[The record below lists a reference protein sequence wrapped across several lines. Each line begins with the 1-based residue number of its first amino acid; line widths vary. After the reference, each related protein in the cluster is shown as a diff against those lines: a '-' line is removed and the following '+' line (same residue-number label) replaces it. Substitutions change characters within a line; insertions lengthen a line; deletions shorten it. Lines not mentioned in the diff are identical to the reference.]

1 MFLGTVILMKKNE
14 TFITQSMLSSYMAIE
29 TKDYLELLLPFVS
42 VCLPEKIGER
52 IELEQVQ
59 YALKEKY
66 GLNIPEKVIAKLLI
80 RLCKR
85 KRGALVK
92 RKQEEYSVNQVYDA
106 KDFDER
112 TEKIKQCIDSVLR
125 KMLKFMNTQKYL
137 SGVTYDKMKEYL
149 TVFLETYNYSVYED
163 AQSLEAVTLERKA
176 ESNYYV
182 AQFILSEYESD
193 TLEFQYILEII
204 KGSLIAKSI
213 YYFMNSENDMSA
225 KRIHGTKF
233 ILDTRVLIDALG
245 LNLPQESKATREM
258 LELITSNGGKLA
270 TYDYYIDEL
279 RGILHRYGK
288 SIESRLT
295 LSLDYFIKNRYSSE
309 DAFAYASTIE
319 DRLAEWDID
328 VIEKPS
334 YESNMREQTWHI
346 DYNKLRDAL
355 DAEIDYRSKNGDYYS
370 EALIR
375 DADTIEAVAY
385 ERGANRPYSVF
396 DCKII
401 FVTKNV
407 DICKVVYSLFK
418 EDRFK
423 RGEVS
428 YSITDVDLTSIIWL
442 STFGTKSDLPK
453 LKLLEH
459 AYSACAPSRTVM
471 KEFLAKL
478 HALEDSEKISQDMAV
493 LLRSQYA
500 TVNDLSEIT
509 HNVEGGITDET
520 IYEMERRL
528 NNRADK
534 EAKVHYKKEFEE
546 NEKVKQEI
554 EADRFAIQQ
563 RRDELIGE
571 QRKTSKM
578 KQDAEY
584 VIKVLDRKR
593 KLFSEEKDI
602 NDQKLEAI
610 KKTQKAI
617 IERGKKKAHFSKKM
631 TIGILYVLLIIIA
644 LFITLLFAFATWK
657 ISDLTNASLM
667 LSYLFVGI
675 VSVFSLIITVVS
687 IVKCIGVYISKIGE
701 RVYDISYSN
710 YIKKYR
716 DILE

>member
-1 MFLGTVILMKKNE
+1 MFFGTVMLMKKNE
-14 TFITQSMLSSYMAIE
+14 TFITQSMLSSYMAGE

-42 VCLPEKIGER
+42 VCLPEKIGEQV
-52 IELEQVQ
+52 ELEQIQ
-59 YALKEKY
+59 CILKEKY

-85 KRGALVK
+85 KRGALVR
-92 RKQEEYSVNQVYDA
+92 RKQEEYWVNEIYDA
-106 KDFDER
+106 KDFEER
-112 TEKIKQCIDSVLR
+112 TEKIKNCIDSVLR
-125 KMLKFMNTQKYL
+125 KMQKFMNTQKYL
-137 SGVTYDKMKEYL
+137 SGATYDKMKEYL

-182 AQFILSEYESD
+182 AQFILSEYEGD

-233 ILDTRVLIDALG
+233 VLDTRVLIDALG
-245 LNLPQESKATREM
+245 LNLPQESKATKEM
-258 LELITSNGGKLA
+258 LELVTNNGGILV
-270 TYDYYIDEL
+270 TYDYYVDEL
-279 RGILHRYGK
+279 RGIIHRYGK
-288 SIESRLT
+288 SVESRLT
-295 LSLDYFIKNRYSSE
+295 LSLDYFVKNRYSSE
-309 DAFAYASTIE
+309 DAFAYAKTIE
-319 DRLAEWDID
+319 DRLAELDIA
-328 VIEKPS
+328 ILEKPS
-334 YESNMREQTWHI
+334 YESNILKQEWHI
-346 DYNKLRDAL
+346 DYDKLRDAL
-355 DAEIDYRSKNGDYYS
+355 DAEIDYRSKNDDYYS

-385 ERGANRPYSVF
+385 ERGANGKYSVF
-396 DCKII
+396 DCKMI

-407 DICKVVYSLFK
+407 DICRVVYSLFK
-418 EDRFK
+418 EKRFR
-423 RGEVS
+423 RGEIS
-428 YSITDVDLTSIIWL
+428 YAITDVDLTSIIWL
-442 STFGTKSDLPK
+442 STFGAKSNLPK

-509 HNVEGGITDET
+509 HNVEGGITDEI

-534 EAKVHYKKEFEE
+534 EARLQYRKEFDEVKKSKEE
-546 NEKVKQEI
+546 VEN
-554 EADRFAIQQ
+554 DRFAIEQ

-584 VIKVLDRKR
+584 IINVLEKKR
-593 KLFSEEKDI
+593 KDFLEEKGI
-602 NDQKLEAI
+602 NEQKLNAI

-617 IERGKKKAHFSKKM
+617 VEKAKKNASVSRCVVM
-631 TIGILYVLLIIIA
+631 VILYILLIVIS
-644 LFITLLFAFATWK
+644 LFSTFLFAWGTWK
-657 ISDLTNASLM
+657 ISDLSNASLA
-667 LSYLFVGI
+667 LSYLYVGI
-675 VSVFSLIITVVS
+675 VSVICLVITVVS
-687 IVKCIGVYISKIGE
+687 IVKSLGLYISKIGE
-701 RVYDISYSN
+701 RVYDLTYSN
-710 YIKKYR
+710 YIRKYR
-716 DILE
+716 DIME

>member
-1 MFLGTVILMKKNE
+1 MFFGTVILMKKNE
-14 TFITQSMLSSYMAIE
+14 TFITQSMLSSYMAME

-59 YALKEKY
+59 YVLKEKY

-92 RKQEEYSVNQVYDA
+92 KKQEEYWVNQIFDA

-112 TEKIKQCIDSVLR
+112 TEKIKKCIDSVLR
-125 KMLKFMNTQKYL
+125 KMQKFMNTQKYL
-137 SGVTYDKMKEYL
+137 SGATYDKMKEYL

-193 TLEFQYILEII
+193 TLEFEYILEII

-213 YYFMNSENDMSA
+213 YYFMNSENDMSE

-233 ILDTRVLIDALG
+233 VLDTRVLIDALG

-258 LELITSNGGKLA
+258 LELVTNNGGTLV

-279 RGILHRYGK
+279 RGIIHRYGK
-288 SIESRLT
+288 SMESRLA

-319 DRLAEWDID
+319 DRLAELAIDI
-328 VIEKPS
+328 IGKPS
-334 YESNMREQTWHI
+334 YESNIREQDWHI

-385 ERGANRPYSVF
+385 ERGVSRHCSIF
-396 DCKII
+396 DCKMV

-407 DICKVVYSLFK
+407 DICRVVYSLFK
-418 EDRFK
+418 EERFK

-459 AYSACAPSRTVM
+459 AYSACAPSRIVM

-478 HALEDSEKISQDMAV
+478 HALEDSEKISQDMAI

-528 NNRADK
+528 NNRADR
-534 EAKVHYKKEFEE
+534 EARIQYKKEFDEI
-546 NEKVKQEI
+546 EKSKQEI
-554 EADRFAIQQ
+554 ENDRFAIEQ

-578 KQDAEY
+578 KQDAEF
-584 VIKVLDRKR
+584 IINVLDKKR
-593 KLFSEEKDI
+593 KVFSEEKDI
-602 NDQKLEAI
+602 NDQKLAAI

-617 IERGKKKAHFSKKM
+617 VERAKKKARVNKCV

-644 LFITLLFAFATWK
+644 LFITFLFAFGTWK
-657 ISDLTNASLM
+657 ISDLSNTSLM
-667 LSYLFVGI
+667 LSYLYVGI
-675 VSVFSLIITVVS
+675 VSVICLIITIIS
-687 IVKCIGVYISKIGE
+687 IVKSVGLYISKIGV

-710 YIKKYR
+710 YIKKYK